1 MGFYRELR
9 NFSHE
14 DSARV
19 GVLLVNIGTPE
30 APTYRSVRR
39 FLARFLSDRRVV
51 DLPPLL
57 WQPLLRSVILLT
69 RPFRSAAKYRK
80 IWTAAGSPLRVESQ
94 RLCEQLQAQLDPSAD
109 KVIVELGM
117 SYSEPFLDGALARL
131 IRANC
136 RRITVVP
143 LYPQYCSSTVGAVHD
158 AVMSALARWR
168 WVPDVRFVP
177 SYHDHPDYIEVMALG
192 AQATL
197 DRAAPDAHVVMSF
210 HGVPVR
216 YITEGDPYLCH
227 CQKMARLLA
236 ERLRLPKDRWSISFQ
251 SRFGPIAWLQPYTER
266 LLQDLVRQ
274 GKRNVVILSP
284 SFPVDC
290 LETLEE
296 IDIEYAEVFRK
307 AGGEQLLRVPAL
319 NGSPEHA
326 ASLASLLGELP
337 LAGNSPRQIFAR
349 PQPEA
354 AAGFNS

>member
-1 MGFYRELR
+1 MGFFRELR

-14 DSARV
+14 GAERA

-30 APTYRSVRR
+30 APTYWSVRR

-57 WQPLLRSVILLT
+57 WQPLLRGVILLT

-80 IWTAAGSPLRVESQ
+80 IWTTAGSPLRVESQ
-94 RLCEQLQAQLDPSAD
+94 RLREQLQAQLDPSGD

-117 SYSEPFLDGALARL
+117 SYSEPFLDEALARL

-158 AVMSALARWR
+158 AVMNALARWR

-177 SYHDHPDYIEVMALG
+177 SYHDHPDYIEALG
-192 AQATL
+192 RGAETTLAQA
-197 DRAAPDAHVVMSF
+197 PSDAHVVMSF

-236 ERLRLPKDRWSISFQ
+236 ERLQLPKDRWSISFQ

-274 GKRNVVILSP
+274 GRRNVVILSP

-296 IDIEYAEVFRK
+296 IDIEYAEVFK
-307 AGGEQLLRVPAL
+307 QAGGEQMLRVPAL
-319 NGSPEHA
+319 NGSAEHA
-326 ASLASLLGELP
+326 TALASLIGDLP
-337 LAGNSPRQIFAR
+337 TTAGALQTGSVRSVLR
-349 PQPEA
+349 REA
-354 AAGFNS
+354 